1 MTVYASGQQ
10 FSAILLRRVTKAY
23 LFKREIPASL
33 PSLLFPFLRAAG
45 QRSMYLQAFLEI
57 DYSSDLQD
65 TSEKHWSDCFR
76 NADQSQGV
84 SEDSSPVY
92 PAGCRGHST
101 TCTNSPESQGTG
113 RF

>member
-1 MTVYASGQQ
+1 MPQGNKSLPYCSG
-10 FSAILLRRVTKAY
+10 VTKAY

-45 QRSMYLQAFLEI
+45 QRSVYLQAFLEI
-57 DYSSDLQD
+57 NYSSNLQD

-76 NADQSQGV
+76 NAGKSQGV
-84 SEDSSPVY
+84 SEDSSPMY

-101 TCTNSPESQGTG
+101 TFTNSPESQGTG